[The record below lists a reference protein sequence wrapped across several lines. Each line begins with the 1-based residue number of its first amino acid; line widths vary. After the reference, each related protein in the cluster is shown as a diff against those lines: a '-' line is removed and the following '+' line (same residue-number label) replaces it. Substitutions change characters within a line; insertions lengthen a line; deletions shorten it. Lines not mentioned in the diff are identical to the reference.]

1 MTLTG
6 GIFEFIAVCLAS
18 AFVCTAIKEDED
30 ERLLRG
36 SGRLFA
42 VLGGGI
48 LVFGLSIQA
57 MTWVAG

>member
-1 MTLTG
+1 MTLAAG
-6 GIFEFIAVCLAS
+6 VFEFVAVCLAS

-48 LVFGLSIQA
+48 LAFGFAIQT